1 MHAGSGRKLVGK
13 TFLAPTPG
21 TTHALNYYRSIRA
34 ANADVTQ
41 RSYSAIVGSYDE
53 ESTAELST
61 VSQLDKMPVI
71 GYKATSDDLGLKVG
85 QTHTE
90 QARCLLIL
98 WLSLRGVTACVCA
111 LLCRIDTSTLAV

>member
-1 MHAGSGRKLVGK
+1 MGK

-34 ANADVTQ
+34 ANAGVTQ

-71 GYKATSDDLGLKVG
+71 GYTATSDDLGLKVG
-85 QTHTE
+85 H
-90 QARCLLIL
+90 IL
-98 WLSLRGVTACVCA
+98 SKHSVC
-111 LLCRIDTSTLAV
+111 